1 MWRIAKSCRA
11 RYAAEQ
17 SFSQRVTARP
27 TTHPRRACP
36 ATSPSPQRTVCYG
49 RLPRQTRA
57 ETSAEPR
64 SDLATVRP
72 ACTHSHRR
80 GSLRRALRAAMDDEA
95 IAAMAMCGMVGGP
108 ASGGP
113 ALRTAVGEM
122 TLGMSLEV
130 RYRSTDDDGDGGFYR
145 AKVSA
150 IGDESIQVTYPE
162 TQVPRRPAPVARS
175 AVAKRGCMSAQEWH
189 ESTEDIPIA
198 ELTGARVRL
207 PPSAAPAAA
216 GGAWRRKDGSPEMW
230 QASSPVEQDAPD
242 SPRAVLRTSETLP
255 PRRSSGGRPRRPVK
269 RGAASGVVEAQAK
282 AKRSRLKSVDV
293 ITTADTPFPGWTMER
308 RKTWR
313 EKCSPPTPRSVGGP
327 GG

>member
-1 MWRIAKSCRA
+1 
-11 RYAAEQ
+11 
-17 SFSQRVTARP
+17 
-27 TTHPRRACP
+27 
-36 ATSPSPQRTVCYG
+36 
-49 RLPRQTRA
+49 
-57 ETSAEPR
+57 
-64 SDLATVRP
+64 
-72 ACTHSHRR
+72 
-80 GSLRRALRAAMDDEA
+80 MDDEA

-130 RYRSTDDDGDGGFYR
+130 RYRSTGDDGDGGFYR

-162 TQVPRRPAPVARS
+162 TQVPRRRAPVACS
-175 AVAKRGCMSAQEWH
+175 AIGKRECMSAQEWH

-313 EKCSPPTPRSVGGP
+313 EKCSPPRLAPSLATRLSARAELFAGTG
-327 GG
+327 

>member
-1 MWRIAKSCRA
+1 
-11 RYAAEQ
+11 
-17 SFSQRVTARP
+17 
-27 TTHPRRACP
+27 
-36 ATSPSPQRTVCYG
+36 
-49 RLPRQTRA
+49 
-57 ETSAEPR
+57 
-64 SDLATVRP
+64 
-72 ACTHSHRR
+72 
-80 GSLRRALRAAMDDEA
+80 MDDEA

-162 TQVPRRPAPVARS
+162 TQVPRRVAPVARS
-175 AVAKRGCMSAQEWH
+175 AVATRGCMSAQEWH

-313 EKCSPPTPRSVGGP
+313 EKCSPPTPRCVGGQAADRACGLLCRYGVKWDTIYRP
-327 GG
+327 PTDFRFGKKPKATKMARSQNDIRQYVKAHRDCTAGLAPEAFVSRFSFTWNLAPR